1 MNTQF
6 GSLATYEQMQKY
18 YQKMRNVSRA
28 QLLASIYKNHGK
40 VPDNKI
46 EKDLTQTFIAL
57 SNNFNFDSKSIVVQ
71 EILNLFDIKSGEL
84 DNKTP
89 QQRQT
94 LLKRRILDSI
104 QRKLQKLPNQDEVV
118 EYSIKRNNPEN
129 SQFDWVG
136 VKSNFPNLRNI
147 FQ

>member
-147 FQ
+147 F